1 MAEDTEGH
9 TDPTDDPTGPVAICR
24 DLIRFDTTNRGGG
37 DSAGEREAAEYVA
50 GQLSDAGLSATLLE
64 RNPRRSNV
72 LARVP
77 GTDPE
82 LPAVLVHAHLDVVP
96 ADAAEWSVPPFA
108 GEIRDG
114 YLYGRG
120 AVDMKDMCANV
131 LAVLHRWRARG
142 VRPRRDIVLAFVADE
157 EDRGVDGAEWLVR
170 EHAELFTG
178 CAVAISE
185 SGGDTHHANGV
196 RFYPVG
202 TAERGTAHLK
212 LTARGRA
219 GHGSRRNPDNA
230 VVRLVD
236 ALGRI
241 AAYRW
246 PVHLTP
252 TVRALLVQTG
262 KALGVPVDIE
272 IAEPG
277 NVDPGHVDPGNVDP
291 GNLDAAVDAALAAFG
306 PAAGLA
312 ENTVRPSATPTVLR
326 AGDKVNVIPSTATA
340 QVDVRVL
347 PGIEDQVLR
356 TIDELLGPGI
366 EREFVARQPPVE
378 APIDSPWF
386 DAMAEAL
393 RAEDPDAV
401 VVPYCMGGG
410 TDAKAF
416 HKLGIDCYG
425 FAPLA
430 IPEGFPYRKMAHG
443 VDERV
448 PVSALEFGARAL
460 SRFLLS

>member
-1 MAEDTEGH
+1 MADHTGGR
-9 TDPTDDPTGPVAICR
+9 TDPTDPVAICR

-50 GQLSDAGLSATLLE
+50 GLLTDAGLSPTLLE
-64 RNPRRSNV
+64 RSPRRSNV

-96 ADAAEWSVPPFA
+96 ADAADWSVPPFA

-114 YLYGRG
+114 HLYGRG

-131 LAVLHRWRARG
+131 LATLHRWRARG

-157 EDRGVDGAEWLVR
+157 EDRGVDGADWLVR

-178 CAVAISE
+178 CAVAVSE

-236 ALGRI
+236 ALARI

-252 TVRALLVQTG
+252 TVRALLTQTG

-272 IAEPG
+272 MADAG
-277 NVDPGHVDPGNVDP
+277 S
-291 GNLDAAVDAALAAFG
+291 LDAAVDAALTAFG

-347 PGIEDQVLR
+347 PGTEDQVLR
-356 TIDELLGPGI
+356 TLDELLGPGI

-378 APIDSPWF
+378 SPIDSPWF
-386 DAMAEAL
+386 DAMAGAL

-410 TDAKAF
+410 TDAKSF
-416 HKLGIDCYG
+416 HTLGIDCYG

-443 VDERV
+443 VDERI
-448 PVSALEFGARAL
+448 PLSALEFGARVL
-460 SRFLLS
+460 SRFLLG